1 MTEPRLSAIHYQV
14 GIANLHAHL
23 FKVTLQIAAPAAQ
36 QKLCLPVWIPGS
48 YLVREFAKHL
58 QNLQASQGGQLVTL
72 TQTDKTTW
80 VAQCNSALALQIDYE
95 VYAFDTS
102 VRTAWLD
109 VQRGFFNGTS
119 LFLRVVGQEQQVHSL
134 ELVPGGAPDSWQIAT
149 GLTALSLNPAGWG
162 HYQAPDYDTLVDC
175 PVEMG
180 AFWSGEFVAAGVP
193 HRFVVAGAPPSFD
206 GARLLAD
213 TRAICEQQ
221 LHFWHGNDATVQALA
236 PFKNYLFLLN
246 VLPDGYGGL
255 EHRNSTAL
263 LCSHKD
269 LPRIPP
275 IAAEP
280 DNIPTTQSE
289 GYTTLLGLISH
300 EYFHAWNVKTLRP
313 QTFLH
318 YDYQQEN
325 YTQLLWFFEGFTSY
339 YDDLFVLRA
348 ARIDRNQY
356 LKLLNKSL
364 QQVANTPGR
373 LVQSVAQASMDAW
386 IKYYRPDENT
396 SNATV
401 SYYSKGALVALCLDL
416 TLRAEGKTTLDDVM
430 RALYQRCYR
439 TGMTENDLLVVLE
452 SLSGRSFAAEIRD
465 WVHSTQELP
474 TTRLLQ
480 THGVAC
486 RPDKEPL
493 AQQLGLRVKEQSSS
507 LIIQQVLRSSP
518 AEKAGFASG
527 DEWLAVQAA
536 NASPPIWWRV
546 QQIDDIALYCANST
560 QIMAL
565 ISRQKRLQTLTLMLP
580 SAGTASQLSI
590 RDASLVARWL
600 G

>member
-1 MTEPRLSAIHYQV
+1 MIESPPSAIHYQV
-14 GIANLHAHL
+14 SIANLHAHL
-23 FKVTLQIAAPAAQ
+23 FKVTLQIAAPAAAQ
-36 QKLCLPVWIPGS
+36 TLCLPVWIPGS

-58 QNLQASQGGQLVTL
+58 QNLQASQGGQAITL
-72 TQTDKTTW
+72 TQIDKASW
-80 VAQCNSALALQIDYE
+80 VAQCNPALALQLDYE

-119 LFLRVVGQEQQVHSL
+119 LFLRVVGQEQQPHTL
-134 ELVPGGAPDSWQIAT
+134 ELVSNAVPDDWQIAT
-149 GLTALSLNPAGWG
+149 GLTARAVNPAGWG
-162 HYQAPDYDTLVDC
+162 QYSAPDYDTLVDC

-180 AFWSGEFVAAGVP
+180 AFWSSEFTAAGVP

-221 LHFWHGNDATVQALA
+221 LQFWHGNGADVQTLA
-236 PFKNYLFLLN
+236 PFQDYLFLLN

-263 LCSHKD
+263 VCSHKD
-269 LPRIPP
+269 LPRLSP
-275 IAAEP
+275 IATEP
-280 DNIPTTQSE
+280 DSDTPLQSE

-313 QTFLH
+313 QPFLH
-318 YDYQQEN
+318 YAYQQEN

-364 QQVANTPGR
+364 QHVANTPGR
-373 LVQSVAQASMDAW
+373 WVQSVAQASMDAW
-386 IKYYRPDENT
+386 VKYYRPDENT

-430 RALYQRCYR
+430 RALYQRCHH
-439 TGMTENDLLVVLE
+439 TGMTENDLLAVLE
-452 SLSGRSFAAEIRD
+452 SLSGRSFSSEIRD

-474 TTRLLQ
+474 TTSLLQ
-480 THGVAC
+480 VHGIAS
-486 RPDKEPL
+486 RPEKQPL
-493 AQQLGLRVKEQSSS
+493 AQQLGLRVKEQNGVT
-507 LIIQQVLRSSP
+507 IQHVLRNSA
-518 AEKAGFASG
+518 AEQAGFASG

-536 NASPPIWWRV
+536 NASPPTWWRL
-546 QQIDDIALYCANST
+546 QQIDDILLYCANPA
-560 QIMAL
+560 QILAL
-565 ISRQKRLQTLTLMLP
+565 ISRQKRLQTLTLTLP
-580 SAGTASQLSI
+580 SASSTSQLCI
-590 RDASLVARWL
+590 LDASLVARWL